1 MHFHG
6 FLRAIGPEVE
16 DAEEEAFS
24 LFSQEIPSQNLGFVD
39 SRASTIDL
47 TIHGRDL
54 QIRQSPT
61 ILSST
66 RAGGTTGAVLWKITP
81 LVAEWLSSKQNI
93 LWTSSIL
100 NQNST
105 VVELGCG
112 ISGLIALT
120 LAPSVGHYI
129 ATDQE
134 YIHKLLKENLEANA
148 TATINAITPRRN
160 DHHRARRGSRKQ
172 PSTQSSST
180 KHSPSPSRS
189 RQDTSAG
196 NITFT
201 ALDWELDSPSTLKQV
216 IMPSSSSSEKAKTKA
231 NQTENEEKGEDPG
244 FDLLLACDC
253 IYNDNLIDPLVQTCA
268 DICRLR
274 PGFTPLDAG
283 PSSPPPQTTPL
294 SAPSTIS
301 AKRQPTVCII
311 AQQLRAPDVFESWLQ
326 AALVE
331 FRVWRVCDEVVGK
344 GVGEGMGMGMGM
356 GLKGGSG
363 YVVHVLV
370 LRE

>member
-1 MHFHG
+1 MKTSASR
-6 FLRAIGPEVE
+6 LRETI
-16 DAEEEAFS
+16 EAFS

-39 SRASTIDL
+39 SRANTIGL
-47 TIHGRDL
+47 TIQGRDL

-66 RAGGTTGAVLWKITP
+66 RSGGTTGAVLWKITP
-81 LVAEWLSSKQNI
+81 LIAKWLSSKQNI

-100 NQNST
+100 NQDST

-134 YIHKLLKENLEANA
+134 YVHKLLKENLEANA
-148 TATINAITPRRN
+148 TITTNVATPPRRN
-160 DHHRARRGSRKQ
+160 DHHRQRRGSRKL
-172 PSTQSSST
+172 PSNQSS
-180 KHSPSPSRS
+180 KAQHSPSPSRPPHKG
-189 RQDTSAG
+189 TSTG

-201 ALDWELDSPSTLKQV
+201 ELDWELDSPSTLKQT
-216 IMPSSSSSEKAKTKA
+216 IMPPSSLENPKTKQ
-231 NQTENEEKGEDPG
+231 NQTDVEQEDPG
-244 FDLLLACDC
+244 FELLVACDC
-253 IYNDNLIDPLVQTCA
+253 VYNDALIEPFVQTCA

-274 PGFTPLDAG
+274 PGFTPMNHDAA
-283 PSSPPPQTTPL
+283 PL
-294 SAPSTIS
+294 SQLSHPPTVT

-326 AALVE
+326 AALAE
-331 FRVWRVCDEVVGK
+331 FWVWRVCDEVLEK
-344 GVGEGMGMGMGM
+344 GMGEEMGLGL

-370 LRE
+370 LKE

>member
-1 MHFHG
+1 MHFHE
-6 FLRAIGPEVE
+6 FLGAIGPEVE
-16 DAEEEAFS
+16 SAEEEAFT

-39 SRASTIDL
+39 SRANTIDV
-47 TIHGRDL
+47 TIQGRDI

-81 LVAEWLSSKQNI
+81 LIAEWLSSKQNI

-100 NQNST
+100 SQDST

-112 ISGLIALT
+112 TSGLIALT
-120 LAPSVGHYI
+120 LAPSVSHYI

-134 YIHKLLKENLEANA
+134 YVHKLLKENLEANTTTI
-148 TATINAITPRRN
+148 TADSTTPRRN
-160 DHHRARRGSRKQ
+160 DHHRQRRGSRKL
-172 PSTQSSST
+172 PSNKSSNAQ
-180 KHSPSPSRS
+180 HSPSPSRPHKG
-189 RQDTSAG
+189 TSAG
-196 NITFT
+196 NITF
-201 ALDWELDSPSTLKQV
+201 AELDWELDSPSTLKQA
-216 IMPSSSSSEKAKTKA
+216 IMLSSSLEKPKRKRTP
-231 NQTENEEKGEDPG
+231 TEVEQEGEEEEEDLG

-253 IYNDNLIDPLVQTCA
+253 IYNDALIDPFVQTCA

-274 PGFTPLDAG
+274 PGFAPL
-283 PSSPPPQTTPL
+283 SSNAPQTQL
-294 SAPSTIS
+294 WAPPMIPVKKT
-301 AKRQPTVCII
+301 QPTVCLI

-326 AALVE
+326 AALAE
-331 FRVWRVCDEVVGK
+331 FWVWRVCDEVIEK
-344 GVGEGMGMGMGM
+344 GMGEGLGL

-370 LRE
+370 LKE